1 MLASVFGAMPGSCV
15 TIQVG
20 QCGNQLGACV
30 LDRLAREFASEA
42 EADYFFRA
50 PLRGS
55 QPYKVA
61 RAVLVDTEPRAL
73 GAARGGARRGRRW
86 VYGSD
91 ARVCC
96 DAGLRGCA
104 NNWARGFSAPMTSC

>member
-73 GAARGGARRGRRW
+73 GAARACSAAPRAAGPPCIGTA
-86 VYGSD
+86 
-91 ARVCC
+91 ARVTCKV
-96 DAGLRGCA
+96 
-104 NNWARGFSAPMTSC
+104 T